1 MHAIIKTAH
10 QNSFRNKLNNSHYSY
25 IQGRHHA
32 KGTKKKHSIKLN
44 NAQQTSK

>member
-1 MHAIIKTAH
+1 MAIMISLAMHAIIKTAH

-32 KGTKKKHSIKLN
+32 KGTKKNI
-44 NAQQTSK
+44 Q